1 MGINDELITYISRK
15 NDEQKKD
22 ILVSNNLFDKFG
34 NVFLKLEK
42 EDYDE
47 INNNRKLSLVY
58 KYELVKICNLF
69 VRNQID
75 FFTFKGVILSFLLY
89 DSVIG
94 RVSNDIDIYVNENY
108 FEQALCLL
116 KKNGYVLKSKEEL
129 KKEHHVVMI
138 KDNSVVLE
146 LHKNV
151 YHPMVNIDETYLK
164 ANVKCIEFYKNRIM
178 TFNTSSTFLHLIYHL
193 YMDTY
198 LVSGNMYSLL
208 INKKL
213 PQAGRFL
220 YRAYEISL
228 YSEKYYNEIN
238 WDDIEKDISTQK
250 LRIIF
255 KKMILDIL
263 GIFPNAF
270 PESFLRTV
278 LHLEYIDDERDQL
291 YKYLIDSEIKKCDKD
306 IDYIL
311 TNYINDN
318 WEARR
323 EKNICKKVGEII
335 SLSKEP
341 SEEIQDLNC
350 VIDTEKTAEGLK
362 VVFKVPNDGFCI
374 SEIDNYDTQASDGV
388 HLLLCGT
395 EQYSYNSIF
404 FFPKQIDGEIRVV
417 VCDVLNNRNQILTDD
432 LIKAEFSKTEN
443 DYTITA
449 MLSNKFLKK
458 NNLNSYLYMGLVI
471 SDCSSET
478 HRRKNQLI
486 LSEEDSQWY
495 NPTYFAKID
504 ME

>member
-15 NDEQKKD
+15 NDKQKKD

-69 VRNQID
+69 VQNQIE

-94 RVSNDIDIYVNENY
+94 RVSNDIDIYVNENC

-178 TFNTSSTFLHLIYHL
+178 TFNISSTFLHLIYHL

-228 YSEKYYNEIN
+228 FSEKYYNEIN
-238 WDDIEKDISTQK
+238 WDDIENDISTQK

-263 GIFPNAF
+263 GIFPGAF
-270 PESFLRTV
+270 PESFVETV
-278 LHLEYIDDERDQL
+278 CKIDYVDDERDQL
-291 YKYLIDSEIKKCDKD
+291 YKYLIDLGNNNYGFDKMISKY
-306 IDYIL
+306 IDD
-311 TNYINDN
+311 T
-318 WEARR
+318 WEMRR
-323 EKNICKKVGEII
+323 KENLYKKVGENIF
-335 SLSKEP
+335 LVKKSKDKTN
-341 SEEIQDLNC
+341 QDLYCTVN
-350 VIDTEKTAEGLK
+350 VERNKREIKIAFT
-362 VVFKVPNDGFCI
+362 VSNDDFYI
-374 SEIDNYDTQASDGV
+374 SDVDNYDTQTSDGV

-395 EQYSYNSIF
+395 EKYSYNSIF
-404 FFPKQIDGEIRVV
+404 FFPKQFDGEIRVV
-417 VCDVLNNRNQILTDD
+417 VCDVLNNRNTVLPDN
-432 LIKAEFSKTEN
+432 LIKAEFSKTET

-449 MLSNKFLKK
+449 ILSNEFLKE

-504 ME
+504 LK